1 MGQTRLTVLSLV
13 YLRLS
18 LYFVYYYW
26 DALVIY
32 TTTIIVVPIRT
43 IQLVILETNY
53 AVTHLDFHINL
64 IVEIFSTLDL
74 LKSITR
80 FHISLL
86 RRNL

>member
-18 LYFVYYYW
+18 LYFIYYYW

-32 TTTIIVVPIRT
+32 TTTNIVVPIRT
-43 IQLVILETNY
+43 IILETNY

>member
-18 LYFVYYYW
+18 LYFIYYYW

-32 TTTIIVVPIRT
+32 TTTNIVLPIRT
-43 IQLVILETNY
+43 IILETNY

>member
-18 LYFVYYYW
+18 LYFIYYYW

-32 TTTIIVVPIRT
+32 TTTNIVVPIRT
-43 IQLVILETNY
+43 IILETNY
-53 AVTHLDFHINL
+53 AVTHLVFHINL

>member
-1 MGQTRLTVLSLV
+1 MD
-13 YLRLS
+13 
-18 LYFVYYYW
+18 YYW

-32 TTTIIVVPIRT
+32 TTTNIVVPIR
-43 IQLVILETNY
+43 IIILETNY